1 MAFRRLRVYT
11 RLSPTEPFR
20 CIFPLRDGPNDSL
33 LPSASPGRLQ
43 SSPAPSVFQT
53 PPRPGGVFVRFP
65 TTRAGVTP
73 WEPAAARSCPPWLR
87 RAAASGSFPPGA
99 TNSAG
104 RASKRR
110 VASTPIMEEP
120 RTELCQ
126 LERTLG
132 IRMERIQA
140 IAICRRRVGFGV
152 ALIACHR
159 LPSAEW
165 FSSQENSRK
174 RRQAPDVSPNIERRA
189 NSPLDR
195 LGRSFENVRSRREQ
209 LV

>member
-1 MAFRRLRVYT
+1 MPRSGWEAKRAGNT
-11 RLSPTEPFR
+11 
-20 CIFPLRDGPNDSL
+20 
-33 LPSASPGRLQ
+33 ASPGRLQ

-73 WEPAAARSCPPWLR
+73 CELAAARCCPPWLR

-99 TNSAG
+99 TKSSG

-140 IAICRRRVGFGV
+140 IAICERRVGFGG
-152 ALIACHR
+152 ALIACPR
-159 LPSAEW
+159 LPSTEW
-165 FSSQENSRK
+165 LNSQENSCK
-174 RRQAPDVSPNIERRA
+174 RRWGADVSPNIERRA
-189 NSPLDR
+189 NCPLDR
-195 LGRSFENVRSRREQ
+195 PGRSFENVRSRREQ